1 MIVYEWIW
9 VAVILATTGGA
20 AAYCAKMGA
29 EHVESERNQ
38 MLAAMK
44 HERSRKKHWKALA
57 KRKSKQTAVATE
69 GTSPHR
75 TIPMTG
81 RLSAGSA
88 Q

>member
-20 AAYCAKMGA
+20 VAYCTKMGA
-29 EHVESERNQ
+29 ENVEEERNQ
-38 MLAAMK
+38 LLAAVK
-44 HERSRKKHWKALA
+44 YERSRKKHWKALA
-57 KRKSKQTAVATE
+57 KGKSKQTADVAK
-69 GTSPHR
+69 GLSPNR

>member
-20 AAYCAKMGA
+20 VAYCTKMGA
-29 EHVESERNQ
+29 ENV
-38 MLAAMK
+38 
-44 HERSRKKHWKALA
+44 ERSRKKHWKALA
-57 KRKSKQTAVATE
+57 KGKSKQTADVAE
-69 GTSPHR
+69 GLSPNR

-88 Q
+88 H

>member
-20 AAYCAKMGA
+20 VAYCAKMGA
-29 EHVESERNQ
+29 ENAESERNQ
-38 MLAAMK
+38 LLAAVK
-44 HERSRKKHWKALA
+44 YERKRKKHWKALA
-57 KRKSKQTAVATE
+57 KGKTKRAEDAAESL
-69 GTSPHR
+69 SPNR